1 MKIILIVGDFSYV
14 NKILKARG
22 SFSEEVLQS
31 LNHTKFDD
39 QTQNTSPST
48 ENGDTSTDTDKP
60 NIPERKKNR
69 NSRGKLRNN
78 EPDSGISSAISSTT
92 RPWSQ
97 NDTAI
102 DTDQV
107 CISNLNW
114 LSIFLIFFYPS
125 LLLF

>member
-1 MKIILIVGDFSYV
+1 M
-14 NKILKARG
+14 
-22 SFSEEVLQS
+22 QS
-31 LNHTKFDD
+31 LNNAKFED

-48 ENGDTSTDTDKP
+48 ENGEASTDTEKP
-60 NIPERKKNR
+60 NIPERKRNR
-69 NSRGKLRNN
+69 NSRGKFRNN

-107 CISNLNW
+107 CISKWNR
-114 LSIFLIFFYPS
+114 S
-125 LLLF
+125 